1 MAGFATF
8 KGLMARAALPQL
20 RTIAVPILGESI
32 VGMSVA
38 MAGLWLASGL
48 SEVAS
53 GAFGLCGQ
61 IGETLF
67 VIFRVLGIGLGV
79 SITQALGGGRPK
91 LVRQIALTGFAAS
104 SWAGLAAALWVL
116 LVNDWT
122 LAALNA
128 PDEVHQLAAPY
139 LRLLALGLFV
149 DAYNVT
155 MATVLRALL
164 HSHDALKGMLL
175 MHGSHL
181 LLAVPLMRGVGD
193 WAGLGLNGYALAF
206 TVSRVL
212 TMVLFLWLWRRRLQL
227 VPRGPDWWSCPR
239 QLLLQLLRIGVPG
252 ATLELVY
259 RLAFMMS
266 ISAAAGLGVAALATQ
281 AYTLQMLKYVLL
293 VSLSIGWACEIVVG
307 HLVGGGKFRTAHR
320 LVRLGLRNGL
330 FASGGLVL
338 LAALVAPWLMQ
349 VFTDDPAVIALA
361 RQLLWLSFALET
373 GRVANLVVL
382 GALRSTGDIGYPV
395 MAGMASLIVVLGG
408 GSVLLGHYFGLPGIW
423 VAYAADE
430 WIRGLQLYR
439 RWERHGWVR
448 GARQIYRRMR
458 APGTETRY

>member
-1 MAGFATF
+1 
-8 KGLMARAALPQL
+8 MARAALPQL
-20 RTIAVPILGESI
+20 RKIAVPILGESI

-175 MHGSHL
+175 M
-181 LLAVPLMRGVGD
+181 
-193 WAGLGLNGYALAF
+193 
-206 TVSRVL
+206 
-212 TMVLFLWLWRRRLQL
+212 
-227 VPRGPDWWSCPR
+227 
-239 QLLLQLLRIGVPG
+239 
-252 ATLELVY
+252 
-259 RLAFMMS
+259 
-266 ISAAAGLGVAALATQ
+266 
-281 AYTLQMLKYVLL
+281 
-293 VSLSIGWACEIVVG
+293 
-307 HLVGGGKFRTAHR
+307 
-320 LVRLGLRNGL
+320 
-330 FASGGLVL
+330 
-338 LAALVAPWLMQ
+338 
-349 VFTDDPAVIALA
+349 
-361 RQLLWLSFALET
+361 
-373 GRVANLVVL
+373 
-382 GALRSTGDIGYPV
+382 
-395 MAGMASLIVVLGG
+395 
-408 GSVLLGHYFGLPGIW
+408 
-423 VAYAADE
+423 
-430 WIRGLQLYR
+430 
-439 RWERHGWVR
+439 
-448 GARQIYRRMR
+448 
-458 APGTETRY
+458 